1 MNGVINRLDHRGHGE
16 VTRWSDDQISQTE
29 AERVFREHQTN
40 FYTMADMTN
49 GEGIVMKEFDPHV
62 TEILAVPPMIRG

>member
-16 VTRWSDDQISQTE
+16 VTRWSDDQISQAE
-29 AERVFREHQTN
+29 AERVFRDHQSR
-40 FYTMADMTN
+40 FYTMADMTH
-49 GEGIVMKEFDPHV
+49 GVGTVMKDFDPEV